1 MKRSFACVL
10 FLLFVCLAALAQSAA
25 PQPKPVKQLYVRCG
39 RLIVDAEKPALTNVF
54 VIITDG
60 RITSVGKDLPVPAG
74 ADIVDY
80 SRYTVLPGLIDA
92 HIHLWTGP
100 RNEHPSAALAALR
113 AQKAMQYALSQ
124 GVVAVRVVGSG
135 DFIDV
140 ALSRAGDEGTLVL
153 PHIVPGAHAITVP
166 GGHGD
171 FLTEPPEMPLEDYYT
186 PMNGF
191 VNSPAEAEKA
201 VHLQLKYGARVIKV
215 LASGGVVSP
224 LDYPTAEQLSAEELR
239 AVVEQAHMNN
249 VKVAAHAEN
258 IHSIMAALQ
267 AGVDSIEHGSD
278 MNQQALDFMKAHHV
292 YLVPTLYIVE
302 HSLKMGEQ
310 EHLPEY
316 WMRKARALAKIHFP
330 SFDMSL
336 KAGVTMA
343 AGSDQSYEPGHGTV
357 LDEVVTL
364 VEHGMTA
371 QQALT
376 AATKHNSDLLG
387 LPDLATVSEGKEGD
401 LVAVDGDPLSDIHVI
416 KNVKGVVFKGK
427 VVPAP

>member
-1 MKRSFACVL
+1 MWPSRGPATKVPFF
-10 FLLFVCLAALAQSAA
+10 FLTSSLART
-25 PQPKPVKQLYVRCG
+25 P
-39 RLIVDAEKPALTNVF
+39 
-54 VIITDG
+54 
-60 RITSVGKDLPVPAG
+60 
-74 ADIVDY
+74 
-80 SRYTVLPGLIDA
+80 SR
-92 HIHLWTGP
+92 
-100 RNEHPSAALAALR
+100 
-113 AQKAMQYALSQ
+113 
-124 GVVAVRVVGSG
+124 
-135 DFIDV
+135 F
-140 ALSRAGDEGTLVL
+140 
-153 PHIVPGAHAITVP
+153 P

-171 FLTEPPEMPLEDYYT
+171 FLTEPPQMPLEDYYT

-258 IHSIMAALQ
+258 IRSIMAALQ

-292 YLVPTLYIVE
+292 YLVPTLYVVE

-310 EHLPEY
+310 EHLPDY
-316 WMRKARALAKIHFP
+316 WMRKARALAKTHFP

-357 LDEVVTL
+357 LDEIVTL

-376 AATKHNSDLLG
+376 AATKHSSDLLG

-401 LVAVDGDPLSDIHVI
+401 LVAVDGDPQSDIHNL
-416 KNVKGVVFKGK
+416 KNVKGVVFKGR
-427 VVPAP
+427 VVGRE